1 MQFNVIE
8 KLLIDIKIPTLVTR
22 MLLKTNWKT
31 YDLDE
36 TAMQFL
42 VSTAKQLPGSD
53 HKGNI
58 GCD

>member
-1 MQFNVIE
+1 M
-8 KLLIDIKIPTLVTR
+8 DIKIPTLVTR